1 MIDKKLWL
9 KAVNAWYCWSKCTSA
24 SQDVCYRCI
33 VGSFMA
39 QSCNSPSNIVYVAG
53 LTVWAEPPRIN
64 GCSSLLSKLS
74 EHSPPHPR
82 FFLLIRQSRQ

>member
-39 QSCNSPSNIVYVAG
+39 QSCNSPSNIIYVAG
-53 LTVWAEPPRIN
+53 L
-64 GCSSLLSKLS
+64 
-74 EHSPPHPR
+74 
-82 FFLLIRQSRQ
+82 